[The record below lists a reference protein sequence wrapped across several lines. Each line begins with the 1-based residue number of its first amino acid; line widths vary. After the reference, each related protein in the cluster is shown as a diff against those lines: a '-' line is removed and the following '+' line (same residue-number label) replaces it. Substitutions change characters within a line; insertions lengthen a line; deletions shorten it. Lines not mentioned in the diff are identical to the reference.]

1 MTGRWTRAAVGLV
14 AAAVVCA
21 ALAATAAARV
31 DVGGASAAK
40 VVKVGFVYSRTGGLS
55 QFGAEELQGF
65 KLGLDYTKGQCGGY
79 TIQPTYVDDATDPA
93 KAVAAA
99 KDLIGQG
106 YKIITGT
113 ASSGA
118 ALQVGPIADQ
128 NQILYI
134 SGAAASDAITGL
146 NRHTFRAGRQ
156 SYQDVLDAA
165 GILPPKSAG
174 KKITVFAEDTAFG
187 QGNFAAVSAV
197 FGGKGHTV
205 SKILVP
211 FGAADL
217 TPYAQ
222 QLKNANADM
231 VFVAWAGLNGPQMW
245 QALQQQGVPKATTI
259 VTGLANRAIYPVF
272 GPQVP
277 GVTLV
282 SHYVYQAPKNAV
294 NDWLV
299 KSMKKNGQVPDIFT
313 PDGFV
318 MAQMICHAIA
328 KAGGDSNVDGM
339 ISALEG
345 WQFLAP
351 KGKQRIR
358 PEDHAMLQPMFQVQ
372 LVKNAKGKYDA
383 KVLKTVSPGNVQ
395 PPVKPFK

>member
-1 MTGRWTRAAVGLV
+1 MRGRWTRAAVGLV

-21 ALAATAAARV
+21 ALAAAATARV
-31 DVGGASAAK
+31 DARGASAAK
-40 VVKVGFVYSRTGGLS
+40 VVKVGFIYSRTGLLS
-55 QFGAEELQGF
+55 QFGAEEVQGF
-65 KLGLDYTKGQCGGY
+65 KLGLEYTKGQCGGY
-79 TIQPTYVDDATDPA
+79 TIEPTYVDDATDPA

-106 YKIITGT
+106 YKILTGT

-118 ALQVGPIADQ
+118 ALQVAPIADQ

-165 GILPPKSAG
+165 GILPPKTAG

-187 QGNFAAVSAV
+187 NGNFAAVSAV
-197 FGGKGHTV
+197 FGGKGHIV

-299 KSMKKNGQVPDIFT
+299 KRMKKNGQVPDIFT

-318 MAQMICHAIA
+318 IAQMVCHAIA
-328 KAGGDSNVDGM
+328 KGGDANVDGM

-372 LVKNAKGKYDA
+372 LVKNANGKYDA

>member
-1 MTGRWTRAAVGLV
+1 MTGRWTRGALLLGV
-14 AAAVVCA
+14 AALGFAG
-21 ALAATAAARV
+21 LAGTAAARV
-31 DVGGASAAK
+31 DSQGASAAK
-40 VVKVGFVYSRTGGLS
+40 VVKVGFIYSRTGLLS
-55 QFGAEELQGF
+55 QFGAEEVQGF
-65 KLGLDYTKGQCGGY
+65 KLGLEYTKGQCGGY
-79 TIQPTYVDDATDPA
+79 TIAPTYVDDATDPT

-106 YKIITGT
+106 YKILAGT

-118 ALQVGPIADQ
+118 ALQVAPIADQ

-134 SGAAASDAITGL
+134 SGAAAADAITGL
-146 NRHTFRAGRQ
+146 NKHTFRAGRQ

-165 GILPPKSAG
+165 DILPPKSAG
-174 KKITVFAEDTAFG
+174 KKVVVFAEDTAFG
-187 QGNFAAVSAV
+187 QGNVAAVTAV

-245 QALQQQGVPKATTI
+245 QALAQQGVAKSTTI

-282 SHYVYQAPKNAV
+282 SHYVYQAPKNPV
-294 NDWLV
+294 NTWLV
-299 KSMKKNGQVPDIFT
+299 DRMKKNGQVPDIFT

-318 MAQMICHAIA
+318 TAQMICHAIA
-328 KAGGDSNVDGM
+328 KAGDSNVDGM

-345 WQFLAP
+345 WQFMGP

-372 LVKNAKGKYDA
+372 LVKNAKGRYDA
-383 KVLKTVSPGNVQ
+383 KVLKTASAGNVQ